1 MRRMA
6 AARRCDVST
15 DMPRERPPGAA
26 WRCAAR
32 LDRALRRGFGSPVQ
46 VDGILFDYGG
56 TLDGPASHWLDR
68 FVALYAAAGV
78 DMPIGRLKP
87 AFYAA
92 DEAAYGDAAV
102 ADMSLAELMDFHV
115 AVQHARLGLDDA
127 ALRRRLADDFVAG
140 TTAALAASR
149 SVLERLARTHRLGVV
164 SNFYGNVERILADAG
179 FAPLLAVVADS
190 NRVGASKPDRR
201 IFDHALAALGTAP
214 ARTLHVGDSHERDV
228 RAAKSLGLRTAWLV
242 PQPLARDEYADLV
255 ITDLRELE
263 TDLTAEAQRRGG

>member
-1 MRRMA
+1 M
-6 AARRCDVST
+6 ST
-15 DMPRERPPGAA
+15 HLRGP
-26 WRCAAR
+26 AR
-32 LDRALRRGFGSPVQ
+32 LDRAPRRGFGSPVQ

-78 DMPIGRLKP
+78 DMPIARLKP

-92 DEAAYGDAAV
+92 DEAAYADAAV
-102 ADMSLAELMDFHV
+102 AAMSLTELMDFHV

-127 ALRRRLADDFVAG
+127 ALHRRLVEDFVAG

-149 SVLERLARTHRLGVV
+149 SILERLAGTHRLGVV

-190 NRVGASKPDRR
+190 NRVGAMKPDRR

-214 ARTLHVGDSHERDV
+214 ARTLHVGDSQERDV
-228 RAAKSLGLRTAWLV
+228 LAAKSLGLRTAWLV
-242 PQPLARDEYADLV
+242 SQPPAHDADADLIV
-255 ITDLRELE
+255 SSLEELE
-263 TDLTAEAQRRGG
+263 ARLTRRHGDTEIGGSQ

>member
-1 MRRMA
+1 MA

-263 TDLTAEAQRRGG
+263 TGLTAEAQRRGG